1 VKTVIFSEIE
11 DAVRGLVGKLVPRG
25 SGTLAGHAAAVP
37 FEDLVHEHLESYFE
51 DRVFRHF
58 DFLNRILKENP
69 KAITSD
75 ERSDL
80 FGPRS
85 LQFLLQRG
93 VKAMEEWSEDN
104 KFRVKQND
112 TAESVILPSKI
123 LEVKPTEQKPL
134 LLVDVKT
141 QDSEKRAQPPN
152 IISAEKVAN
161 ACRICLE
168 DGESFLPF
176 DFVYIAIKWKATTKQ
191 LVCEEVNVKSLIRIP
206 PSDLYINWAAA
217 QQIQFHP
224 FDVDQSYKKSGIDWA
239 KEYIS
244 IFCDQLE
251 GRIVKEKSKLLEFKK
266 TLGLI

>member
-1 VKTVIFSEIE
+1 MIFSEIE
-11 DAVRGLVGKLVPRG
+11 DAVRGLVGKPVERS
-25 SGTLAGHAAAVP
+25 SGTLAGHAAGVP
-37 FEDLVHEHLESYFE
+37 FENLVHEHLESCFK

-58 DFLNRILKENP
+58 DFLNKIIEENP

-93 VKAMEEWSEDN
+93 AKAMEEWSEDN
-104 KFRVKQND
+104 KFEVKQND
-112 TAESVILPSKI
+112 TAESVILPSKT
-123 LEVKPTEQKPL
+123 LEVKPTTQKPL
-134 LLVDVKT
+134 ILVDVKT
-141 QDSEKRAQPPN
+141 QDSEKKAQPPN

-161 ACRICLE
+161 ACRICFE

-176 DFVYIAIKWKATTKQ
+176 DFVYVAIKWKATTKQ
-191 LVCEEVNVKSLIRIP
+191 LVCEEVSVKSLIRIP
-206 PSDLYINWAAA
+206 PGDLYINWAAA

-224 FDVDQSYKKSGIDWA
+224 FDVDQSYKKSGIEWA

-244 IFCDQLE
+244 VFCDQLE
-251 GRIVKEKSKLLEFKK
+251 GRIDKEKEKLIEFKK
-266 TLGLI
+266 TLRSI